1 MKRGYAFGS
10 FVLDLDRAV
19 LERDGEEV
27 AIPPKA
33 FRALRLFLERPG
45 ELVTKEEL
53 IAALWPDTFVEENN
67 LNQQIATLR
76 RALGSGEHVRTVP
89 RRGFR
94 FVTGVV
100 PLAQPEP
107 AQPPTADGSV
117 VVAGPSRATS
127 VKSVG
132 RFGLAFAVVLLVV
145 AAVAVAWRLDTTAPS
160 SSGVANASFEIRTVA
175 VLPLR
180 SLDGNDPDGTLGT
193 ALADALTTR
202 LGYVRGLGV
211 RPTAAVLRYLAD
223 QTESGGAGGI
233 DASRAG
239 RELRVDAV
247 LDGSFRRSGDQTR
260 ITLQLIGVRDGLAHW
275 SRQVDVGSADPFD
288 LEDALAEQVAL
299 GLASRLAGD
308 ERARLTS
315 PQRVAPEAHAA
326 FLLGRHAWN
335 RRTNE
340 DLLRAA
346 REFERAIALD
356 PGYALAYAGLADAYN
371 LRGDHRRGEAA
382 ALRALELD
390 PDLAEAH
397 AALGNVKLF
406 SEWNLPE
413 AERELRRAVALNPS
427 YATAHHWLAYRYL
440 AEGRFD
446 EALASI
452 ERARDLDP
460 LSQILETD
468 RGEVLYLAGQV
479 EEAWTVLTGVLQR
492 DPGFLPARQV
502 RAEIQLSRGLLREAI
517 EEWSHVPGTTS
528 VALEPLPRDESEAT
542 HLLRA
547 MLVAAREQRARE
559 QAIPVGAYH
568 RAVLHAVL
576 GETDDAIAELE
587 QALAAREGRFVLVRV
602 EPVFASLR
610 GSPRF
615 VALVEHAFSSG

>member
-10 FVLDLDRAV
+10 FVLDLDREV
-19 LERDGEEV
+19 LERDGDEV
-27 AIPPKA
+27 AVPPKA
-33 FRALRLFLERPG
+33 YRVLRLFLERPG
-45 ELVTKEEL
+45 ELVTKDEL

-76 RALGSGEHVRTVP
+76 RVLGSGEHVRTVP

-94 FVTGVV
+94 FVMEVV
-100 PLAQPEP
+100 PLGRHEP
-107 AQPPTADGSV
+107 AQPPAAGLVAAAPGPTAS
-117 VVAGPSRATS
+117 ART
-127 VKSVG
+127 VG
-132 RFGLAFAVVLLVV
+132 RFGLAFAVALLVV
-145 AAVAVAWRLDTTAPS
+145 AAVAVAWRLDTAGPEASGAPD
-160 SSGVANASFEIRTVA
+160 ASIEIRSVA

-180 SLDGNDPDGTLGT
+180 SLDVNDPDGTLGT

-223 QTESGGAGGI
+223 AESGGAGGT

-260 ITLQLIGVRDGLAHW
+260 ITLQLVGVRDGLAHW
-275 SRQVDVGSADPFD
+275 SRQIDVGSADPFD

-315 PQRVAPEAHAA
+315 PKRVAPEAHAA

-335 RRTNE
+335 RRTKD
-340 DLLRAA
+340 DLLRAV

-406 SEWNLPE
+406 FEWNLPE
-413 AERELRRAVALNPS
+413 AERALRRAVALNPS

-452 ERARDLDP
+452 ERAGDLDP

-468 RGEVLYLAGQV
+468 RGEVLYLAGRI

-492 DPGFLPARQV
+492 DPGFLPAWQV
-502 RAEIQLSRGLLREAI
+502 RAEIQLSRGRLREAI
-517 EEWSHVPGTTS
+517 EEWSHVPGTSS
-528 VALEPLPRDESEAT
+528 VAIEPLPRDDSEAT
-542 HLLRA
+542 QRLRA
-547 MLVAAREQRARE
+547 MLVAAREKPAPE
-559 QAIPVGAYH
+559 QLIPIGAYH
-568 RAVLHAVL
+568 RAVLHAAL
-576 GETDDAIAELE
+576 GERDEAIAELE

-602 EPVFASLR
+602 EPIFASLR

-615 VALVEHAFSSG
+615 AALVEHAFSSG